1 MVSMLLSINA
11 AKEHVQ
17 NKCPVLAKSN
27 EAKTVNYCGHVPKLK
42 IKTKTQI

>member
-17 NKCPVLAKSN
+17 NKCPVLAKLF
-27 EAKTVNYCGHVPKLK
+27 EAR
-42 IKTKTQI
+42 